1 MKIKGSL
8 ATEGGDYWR
17 FLKHAHYYGAV
28 HGHKLA
34 VTGAHDARVCL
45 MFVAQN
51 SAPEVQKTSGGH
63 QRSARPRSHSSSASS
78 FIKLAAVED
87 LLTSNY

>member
-1 MKIKGSL
+1 MAGGLFRGSL
-8 ATEGGDYWR
+8 ATKGGDYWR

-28 HGHKLA
+28 HGHELA

-51 SAPEVQKTSGGH
+51 SAPEV
-63 QRSARPRSHSSSASS
+63 
-78 FIKLAAVED
+78 
-87 LLTSNY
+87 